1 MNRFGISMGVSPR
14 EPLVKV
20 GEMAKAI
27 EARGF
32 EALWFIDFQLG
43 LKDVYTSMSL
53 AALATEKIA
62 IGPAVTNVITRHPT
76 VTANAITAL
85 DELSEERA
93 LLGLGV
99 GWSAVQGAGCKP
111 STVNEVRAGINA
123 FRQMFTGEEVALY
136 GTRVQLATAHR
147 QIPVYLAAAQ
157 PRMLRLCGETCDGLI
172 LMGAAEPDF
181 CHWQL
186 NSLYEGLEKA
196 GRNRSEL
203 TIDLFVTMSINE
215 DENLALNDVR
225 AWATSQAATFH
236 TWKHLPPTWERF
248 RPDFKRAAQHYQL
261 VEHLSLRAGHKEL
274 VSDEFVQSVA
284 IAGNRRTCIDR
295 LNELARLDID
305 RITFALLSGGRIR
318 RLDELANH
326 VMPALAGVEP
336 G

>member
-32 EALWFIDFQLG
+32 ETLWFIDFQLG

-85 DELSEERA
+85 DELSEGRA
-93 LLGLGV
+93 LLGLGA

-111 STVNEVRAGINA
+111 STVNEVRAGISA
-123 FRQMFTGEEVALY
+123 FRQMFTGEEVGLY
-136 GTRVQLATAHR
+136 GTRVQLATARR
-147 QIPVYLAAAQ
+147 QLPVYLAAAQ
-157 PRMLRLCGETCDGLI
+157 PRMLRLCAETCDGLI
-172 LMGAAEPDF
+172 LMGAAEPAF
-181 CHWQL
+181 CNWQL
-186 NSLYEGLEKA
+186 NSLYAGLEKA

-215 DENLALNDVR
+215 DEDSARNDVR

-236 TWKHLPPTWERF
+236 TWKQLPPTWERF
-248 RPDFKRAAQHYQL
+248 RPDFERAAQHYHL
-261 VEHLSLRAGHKEL
+261 VEHLSLRAGHKEI
-274 VSDEFVQSVA
+274 VSDEFVQAVA
-284 IAGNRRTCIDR
+284 IAGNRRRCLDR

-318 RLDELANH
+318 RLDELADH
-326 VMPALAGVEP
+326 IMPGLAGVEP
-336 G
+336 S